1 MLKTLLMG
9 AACAALALSL
19 TACASAGI
27 VSGGAAPTKGAVKAQ
42 RDADLAILKEVNRH
56 IETCDRTY
64 SWPFTAV
71 INCTHQTPA
80 LTPEAV
86 AEMIDKAVAKAVAAL
101 KSPSS

>member
-1 MLKTLLMG
+1 MRPATLGYLV
-9 AACAALALSL
+9 AAIALSL
-19 TACASAGI
+19 AGCAS
-27 VSGGAAPTKGAVKAQ
+27 VGAVTGDGAPTKGAVKAQ